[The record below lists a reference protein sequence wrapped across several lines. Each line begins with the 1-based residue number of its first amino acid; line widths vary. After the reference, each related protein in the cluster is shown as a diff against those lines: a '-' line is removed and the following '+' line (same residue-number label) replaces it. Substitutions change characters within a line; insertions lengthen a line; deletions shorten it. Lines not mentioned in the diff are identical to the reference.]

1 MRFYY
6 IWMIFILGLL
16 LFSCRNKPAEHSNE
30 AEITMQKDLF
40 FNINVDSLSIETYQI
55 RKNQNLADILAMQKL
70 DYNQVLQVENYPKYV
85 FDSRRMKAGNTYHI
99 LKTDDSL
106 RTCKYL
112 IYEKNKVDYV
122 VMHFDSVVKVFTGK
136 KDVKIVLDTISGVI
150 KSSLWASLDEKNIDP
165 QVAVE
170 LSEIYGWSI
179 DFFGIQ
185 KGDHFKVFLEHMV
198 VEGDTIGI
206 GNIYAANFNH
216 NSINYEAYYYVQ
228 KDEGTFFDEKGNS
241 LKKSFLKAPLQYSRI
256 SSGFSNK
263 RFHPVLKIYRAHHGV
278 DYAAPTGTPVFTIGD
293 GVVIDKGYQK
303 SGGGNYVKIKH
314 NGSYTTVY
322 MHLNGFAKGLQVG
335 KRLKQGEILGF
346 VGATGLATGPHLDFR
361 VYHNGV
367 PINPLS
373 IKSPPM
379 EPIDS
384 SNRKDF
390 QQLVDSLRP
399 AIL

>member
-106 RTCKYL
+106 KTCKYL

-136 KDVKIVLDTISGVI
+136 KDVKIVLDTITGVI

-165 QVAVE
+165 QVAIE

-206 GNIYAANFNH
+206 GNIFAANFNH

-303 SGGGNYVKIKH
+303 SGGGNFVKIKH
-314 NGSYTTVY
+314 NGNYTTVY

-346 VGATGLATGPHLDFR
+346 VGSTGLATGPHLDFR

-379 EPIDS
+379 EPIDN
-384 SNRKDF
+384 SNRKEF